1 MIGGI
6 FDWDGVVID
15 SAYHHEKS
23 WEILA
28 KEINRTL
35 PADHFEKGFGKRNE
49 TIIGSMLGW
58 SDDKSEII
66 NWGKRK
72 EEIYRE
78 IAIKGGIPLIDGSRN
93 FITELHTHSIPLV
106 IGTSTER
113 KNIEL
118 AIEQN
123 QLEGLFAGA
132 VCSEDV
138 SKGKPDPEVFLKAAQ
153 LIKIDPQL
161 CFVFED
167 STHGIEAAVHAKMI
181 PIGITTT
188 NPKKELLE
196 KGAKLVVDR
205 LDEIDLSILEHL
217 IKSRDR

>member
-1 MIGGI
+1 MIGAI

-15 SAYHHEKS
+15 SADLHEKS

-28 KEINRTL
+28 KEINRIL
-35 PADHFEKGFGKRNE
+35 PPDHFERGFGKRNE

-58 SDDKSEII
+58 SNDQLEII
-66 NWGKRK
+66 KWGNRK

-78 IAIKGGIPLIDGSRN
+78 LGLKDGIPLITRSKN
-93 FITELHTHSIPLV
+93 FITELHNHAIPLV

-123 QLEGLFAGA
+123 KLAGMFVGA

-138 SKGKPDPEVFLKAAQ
+138 SRGKPDPEVFLKAAQ
-153 LIKIDPQL
+153 LINKDPHV
-161 CFVFED
+161 CVVFED
-167 STHGIEAAVHAKMI
+167 STHGIEAAVHAGMI
-181 PIGITTT
+181 PVGITTT
-188 NPKKELLE
+188 NPKKELLD
-196 KGAKLVVDR
+196 KGAKLVVDH
-205 LDEIDLSILEHL
+205 LDEIDLPILEDL
-217 IKSRDR
+217 IKSRS

>member
-15 SAYHHEKS
+15 SASHHERS

-78 IAIKGGIPLIDGSRN
+78 IGIKGGIPLIDGSRN

-123 QLEGLFAGA
+123 KLAGMFAGA

-138 SKGKPDPEVFLKAAQ
+138 SRGK
-153 LIKIDPQL
+153 
-161 CFVFED
+161 
-167 STHGIEAAVHAKMI
+167 
-181 PIGITTT
+181 
-188 NPKKELLE
+188 
-196 KGAKLVVDR
+196 
-205 LDEIDLSILEHL
+205 
-217 IKSRDR
+217 